1 MAPCNRWR
9 QWTKDNYRVNE
20 RSERSI
26 CPAMA
31 LWYLKQS
38 APFFSAMITVMSL
51 VTVTHGDAG
60 DMGMSVR
67 PLRREKRG
75 WVWNQFFVL
84 EEYAEDKPLYVGKLH
99 SDLDK
104 GDGSV
109 KYILSGEG
117 AGTTFTLDD
126 STGDIHAVQRLD
138 REMKEQYTLRAQA
151 THRHT
156 GRALEPESRFIVKI
170 QDIND
175 NEPKFLDGP
184 YQATVPEMSAVGT
197 PVIRVTATDADDPS
211 YGNSAR
217 VVYSVVKGQP
227 YFSVDRHTG
236 EVRVSLPDMD
246 REVKGQYEVVIQAKD
261 MAGQL
266 GGLAGTTTVNITLSD
281 VNDNPPHFP
290 QKLYQISIPESA
302 PIGSVVG
309 HIEAQDHDLGIN
321 AEMRYRVVDGD
332 GLDMFDIST
341 DSTSTY
347 GVITVKQRLDFETK
361 RIYTLKVEAANTH
374 TDKRFSANGP
384 YSDITTVQV
393 SVEDVDE
400 PPQFSSTLYYAEVR
414 EDAKIGT
421 ALITISARD
430 PDAANN
436 SVRYMID
443 RLSDPDQYFSVGVSS
458 GSVTTVLPLDRE
470 EISWHN
476 LTVVAMETKN
486 PLKTASVFLTIRVL
500 DVNDN
505 PPSISHYH
513 EVFLC
518 ASARAG
524 QLVQSIRA
532 KDADEPIGGQ
542 RFRYTLS
549 PEAKKNPNFTLIDNH
564 DNSARVLTRR
574 SSWVSPSVYH
584 LPITVSDG
592 GEPMQS
598 STHALT
604 IRVCE
609 CDADGDVS
617 SCRHAE
623 PHTLPANLSTAALTT
638 MLTCGFIVLVMLVLM
653 LFLSSNSS
661 KKPFPR
667 DEEENVRENIVHYDD
682 EGGGEEDTVA
692 FDITKLWKTHTEPLS
707 YAELVLNGN
716 KPRHVDDVKPS
727 NVKLRQEKQPE
738 IQSLS
743 CYVSQTDTKYSTHA
757 NSSNVYGYML
767 AKLCDVDLDE
777 EAPPYDSVQTYAYEG
792 EGSVAESLSSL
803 QSDDDNEHDYDYLD
817 KWGPRFHTLAQLYG
831 TSESNV

>member
-1 MAPCNRWR
+1 MARWFL
-9 QWTKDNYRVNE
+9 K
-20 RSERSI
+20 RS
-26 CPAMA
+26 A
-31 LWYLKQS
+31 L
-38 APFFSAMITVMSL
+38 FSTMITVMSL
-51 VTVTHGDAG
+51 VTLSQGDAG
-60 DMGMSVR
+60 DEGTSVR

-138 REMKEQYTLRAQA
+138 REMKEHYVLRAQA

-184 YQATVPEMSAVGT
+184 YQATVPEMSPVGT
-197 PVIRVTATDADDPS
+197 SVIRVTATDADDPS

-266 GGLAGTTTVNITLSD
+266 GGLAGTTTVNVTLSD
-281 VNDNPPHFP
+281 VNDNPPHFT
-290 QKLYQISIPESA
+290 QKLYQMSIPESA

-321 AEMRYRVVDGD
+321 AEMRYRVIDGD
-332 GLDMFDIST
+332 GRDAFDISA
-341 DSTSTY
+341 DSTNMY

-361 RIYTLKVEAANTH
+361 RSYTLKVEAANTH
-374 TDKRFSANGP
+374 IDKRFSANGP
-384 YSDITTVQV
+384 FSDITTVQL
-393 SVEDVDE
+393 SIEDVDE

-414 EDAKIGT
+414 EDAEIGT
-421 ALITISARD
+421 VLITISARD
-430 PDAANN
+430 PDAAND
-436 SVRYMID
+436 SIRYMID
-443 RLSDPDQYFSVGVSS
+443 RVSDPDQYFSVGVSS
-458 GSVTTVLPLDRE
+458 
-470 EISWHN
+470 
-476 LTVVAMETKN
+476 AMETNN
-486 PLKTASVFLTIRVL
+486 PLKTASVSVAIRVL
-500 DVNDN
+500 DINDN
-505 PPSISHYH
+505 PPSITHHH
-513 EVFLC
+513 EAFLC
-518 ASARAG
+518 DDARAG

-532 KDADEPIGGQ
+532 IDADEPIGGQ
-542 RFRYTLS
+542 RFRYTLP
-549 PEAKKNPNFTLIDNH
+549 PEAQNNPNFTLTDNH

-574 SSWVSPSVYH
+574 SGWVSPSVYH

-592 GEPMQS
+592 GEPVQS
-598 STHALT
+598 STHTLT

-617 SCRHAE
+617 SCRNAE

-638 MLTCGFIVLVMLVLM
+638 MLTCGSIVLVMLVLL
-653 LFLSSNSS
+653 LFLSSGT
-661 KKPFPR
+661 KKPFPS

-682 EGGGEEDTVA
+682 EGGGEEDTAA

-707 YAELVLNGN
+707 YAELVLHGS
-716 KPRHVDDVKPS
+716 KRRHVDGKDVKPNS
-727 NVKLRQEKQPE
+727 VKLRQEKQPE

-743 CYVSQTDTKYSTHA
+743 CYVSQTDA
-757 NSSNVYGYML
+757 NTSGTNANGRNVYGYML
-767 AKLCDVDLDE
+767 AKLCQVDLDS
-777 EAPPYDSVQTYAYEG
+777 EAPPYDSLQTYAYEG

-803 QSDDDNEHDYDYLD
+803 QSNDDNELDYDYLD
-817 KWGPRFHTLAQLYG
+817 EWGPRFRTLAELYG
-831 TSESNV
+831 TSASTV

>member
-1 MAPCNRWR
+1 
-9 QWTKDNYRVNE
+9 
-20 RSERSI
+20 
-26 CPAMA
+26 MA
-31 LWYLKQS
+31 LWALMRS
-38 APFFSAMITVMSL
+38 AHFFSTMITVMSL
-51 VTVTHGDAG
+51 VTVSQGDTG
-60 DMGMSVR
+60 DKGMSLR

-99 SDLDK
+99 SDMDK

-138 REMKEQYTLRAQA
+138 REMKDQYILRAQA

-184 YQATVPEMSAVGT
+184 YQTTVPEMSAVGT
-197 PVIRVTATDADDPS
+197 PVIRVTAMDADDPS

-227 YFSVDRHTG
+227 YFSVDRLTG

-246 REVKGQYEVVIQAKD
+246 REVKGQYEVIIKAKD

-266 GGLAGTTTVNITLSD
+266 GGLAGMTTVNITLSD

-290 QKLYQISIPESA
+290 KKLYQISIPESA
-302 PIGSVVG
+302 PISSIVG
-309 HIEAQDHDLGIN
+309 HVEAQDHDLGIN
-321 AEMRYRVVDGD
+321 AEMRYRLVDGD
-332 GLDMFDIST
+332 GLDVFDIST
-341 DSTSTY
+341 DSTNMY
-347 GVITVKQRLDFETK
+347 GVITVKQHLDFETK
-361 RIYTLKVEAANTH
+361 RSYTLKVEAANTH

-384 YSDITTVQV
+384 FSDITMVQV
-393 SVEDVDE
+393 GIEDVDE
-400 PPQFSSTLYYAEVR
+400 PPQFSSMLYYAEVR
-414 EDAKIGT
+414 EDAEIGT
-421 ALITISARD
+421 VLITISARD

-443 RLSDPDQYFSVGVSS
+443 RVSDPEQYFSVEMSS
-458 GSVTTVLPLDRE
+458 GSLMTALPLDRE
-470 EISWHN
+470 DISWHN
-476 LTVVAMETKN
+476 LTVVAMETNN
-486 PLKTASVFLTIRVL
+486 PLKTASVYVNIRVL

-505 PPSISHYH
+505 PPFITHYR
-513 EVFLC
+513 EAILC
-518 ASARAG
+518 DSTTSG

-532 KDADEPIGGQ
+532 IDADEPIGGQ
-542 RFRYTLS
+542 RFRYTLT
-549 PEAKKNPNFTLIDNH
+549 PEAQKNPNFTLIDNH

-574 SSWVSPSVYH
+574 SGWVSPSVYH

-592 GEPMQS
+592 GVPTQS
-598 STHALT
+598 STHTLT

-617 SCRHAE
+617 SCHHAE
-623 PHTLPANLSTAALTT
+623 PHTLPANLSTTALTT
-638 MLTCGFIVLVMLVLM
+638 MLTCGSIVLVMLVLM
-653 LFLSSNSS
+653 LFLSSSSIS
-661 KKPFPR
+661 KKPFPS

-692 FDITKLWKTHTEPLS
+692 FDLTKLWKTHTEPLS
-707 YAELVLNGN
+707 YAELVLNSN
-716 KPRHVDDVKPS
+716 KPRYVDVDKN

-743 CYVSQTDTKYSTHA
+743 CYVSHTDAKYNSHA
-757 NSSNVYGYML
+757 NGSNLYGYVL
-767 AKLCDVDLDE
+767 AKLCEVDMDA
-777 EAPPYDSVQTYAYEG
+777 EALAYDSVQTYSYEG
-792 EGSVAESLSSL
+792 EGSIAESLSSL
-803 QSDDDNEHDYDYLD
+803 QSNDDNEHDFDYLD
-817 KWGPRFHTLAQLYG
+817 QWGPRFHTLAELYG